1 MPTFTQVE
9 TLGSCPN
16 FTEVQILGGS
26 TQPGVD
32 VSLIGLQGPP
42 GPQGRGFVIDA
53 QGLLAT
59 RNTYDPENVGFTF
72 FATDTGD
79 LYFRETAT
87 DGVWSL
93 PVPFGGSG
101 TYVPISEKDAPSG
114 IPTLNADS
122 ELTLI
127 NGGTIAASDV
137 GDGSITLTPPNAI
150 AGQALLIRP
159 TANPGI
165 LNDVGFA
172 PGATINITLYDGGTG
187 IRLDKTGDGGNDGSW
202 PFTITGITSQ
212 QLGSP
217 LTGSFLSADWDPGNN
232 YTNTITFTIP
242 GNSTGTGFTI
252 TLDDTID
259 SVIYN
264 NWTPT
269 PPQTNPLSLTVGT
282 VPGVAETGHLHLTAE
297 DPVNIDLIVGS
308 DDQYVKIVKDDG
320 GVVIATDG
328 NSNQWTFTPGGD
340 LEIPIGGDITQDG
353 VSVISGGGG
362 GGSSTLAGLTDVDTT
377 LKVDTSVL
385 YYKSSVSKF
394 VADDVNTI
402 ITLIDGGNF

>member
-93 PVPFGGSG
+93 PVPFGG
-101 TYVPISEKDAPSG
+101 
-114 IPTLNADS
+114 
-122 ELTLI
+122 
-127 NGGTIAASDV
+127 
-137 GDGSITLTPPNAI
+137 
-150 AGQALLIRP
+150 
-159 TANPGI
+159 
-165 LNDVGFA
+165 
-172 PGATINITLYDGGTG
+172 
-187 IRLDKTGDGGNDGSW
+187 
-202 PFTITGITSQ
+202 
-212 QLGSP
+212 
-217 LTGSFLSADWDPGNN
+217 
-232 YTNTITFTIP
+232 
-242 GNSTGTGFTI
+242 
-252 TLDDTID
+252 
-259 SVIYN
+259 
-264 NWTPT
+264 
-269 PPQTNPLSLTVGT
+269 
-282 VPGVAETGHLHLTAE
+282 
-297 DPVNIDLIVGS
+297 
-308 DDQYVKIVKDDG
+308 
-320 GVVIATDG
+320 
-328 NSNQWTFTPGGD
+328 
-340 LEIPIGGDITQDG
+340 
-353 VSVISGGGG
+353 G
-362 GGSSTLAGLTDVDTT
+362 GGSSTLADLTDVDTT

-402 ITLIDGGNF
+402 ITITDGGNF